1 MRKIYVFA
9 EDEDG
14 NAFYSQVDDRE
25 DIATLIATLVS
36 QYKPFVQ
43 IESVGPINIKL
54 KRNDQKQGE

>member
-25 DIATLIATLVS
+25 DVATLIATLVS
-36 QYKPFVQ
+36 VQ

>member
-1 MRKIYVFA
+1 MFLQKTKTVMLFILKLMI
-9 EDEDG
+9 EKMLP
-14 NAFYSQVDDRE
+14 
-25 DIATLIATLVS
+25 LIATLVS